1 MWDETAWDYAWAAV
15 MVSTCD
21 FIGWNIKYTLRM
33 KTDDLYNLQHTY
45 TTYDSSD
52 NIEKMSLF

>member
-1 MWDETAWDYAWAAV
+1 MVNTCVLAGWD
-15 MVSTCD
+15 
-21 FIGWNIKYTLRM
+21 WNIKYTLRM

-45 TTYDSSD
+45 TTYDSDD